1 MFVNFWQ
8 QLLKVFDYG
17 GKLYNCSSNLM
28 ILKNNLILSY
38 TLDSVDHGA
47 PLVSGYT
54 YNEILKEYLSKLHTF
69 NKRNKALSVS
79 PSIWAT
85 IAYDAV
91 WALAL
96 AMNMSTVTN
105 CTSLTSVANTV
116 TVSRGTVKFTDKI
129 SQNLKQIEF
138 TGASGSINFD
148 SSSGYMHRTVNII
161 HINNSG
167 HTLIVGIIDRESIA
181 ILTDSPQIFIN
192 NTIIAFVSIHP
203 SVAAIFLV
211 IILTLFAA
219 TLLLHILSTVKQK
232 QPSIKASSPLLN
244 HFIFFGCYIW
254 TATSIIYILLVKT
267 LNFGDDCTYAKSC
280 HAIWVW
286 LIPIGMTLTVGTLFA
301 RTWRIYK
308 IFIHFQN
315 PGRLISNQAL
325 IALVLI
331 QLGIDVVLGTT
342 WSVISPMQVENIDG
356 DVHVKENNITVTQS
370 RERTCVFSS
379 KGISYVFW
387 LTILYCYKVVQIL
400 SLFAFTLLTRN
411 VNNKRFTTV
420 LLRKASY
427 LTFVLYVL
435 LLPIFTV
442 LWKINA
448 KINEDVIVMCVL
460 ISATMSVCLLLVL
473 LPPAIPV
480 LKKIFLR

>member
-1 MFVNFWQ
+1 
-8 QLLKVFDYG
+8 
-17 GKLYNCSSNLM
+17 M
-28 ILKNNLILSY
+28 ILTNNLILTY
-38 TLDSVDHGA
+38 TLDSVDRQA

-54 YNEILKEYLSKLHTF
+54 YYEIVKEYLSKLLTYSQ
-69 NKRNKALSVS
+69 RNKAFSVS

-85 IAYDAV
+85 ITYDAV
-91 WALAL
+91 WAFAL
-96 AMNMSTVTN
+96 AMNMSTVTDY
-105 CTSLTSVANTV
+105 TSSLTNTV
-116 TVSRGTVKFTDKI
+116 SYGTVKFTDKI
-129 SQNLKQIEF
+129 SQNLEQIEF
-138 TGASGSINFD
+138 TGVSGNINFD
-148 SSSGYMHRTVNII
+148 SSSRYTHRTVDII

-167 HTLIVGIIDRESIA
+167 HTSTVGIFDKGSITILIDSH
-181 ILTDSPQIFIN
+181 QIFIN
-192 NTIIAFVSIHP
+192 TSNSIIITFVSIHP

-211 IILTLFAA
+211 IILMLFAA
-219 TLLLHILSTVKQK
+219 TLLLHILSTVKRK

-244 HFIFFGCYIW
+244 HFIFLGCYTW
-254 TATSIIYILLVKT
+254 TAASIIYVLLVKT
-267 LNFGDDCTYAKSC
+267 LNFGDDRTYASCC

-387 LTILYCYKVVQIL
+387 LTILYCYKAVQIL

-420 LLRKASY
+420 LHRKASY

-480 LKKIFLR
+480 LKKMFLR